1 MLLEKNKKIN
11 RLTLKHVLFIITYTI
26 AIIGVMLH
34 LNQVLDLVSMIIN
47 MLKPFIYGL
56 VMAFVFNIP
65 MKILFT

>member
-26 AIIGVMLH
+26 AIIWVMLH

-47 MLKPFIYGL
+47 ML
-56 VMAFVFNIP
+56 
-65 MKILFT
+65 